1 MGVVVLVGG
10 LEEMGVMMRRMGR
23 RKKGRRKKGRRGR
36 RRRKWGLMSWLRG
49 LRVGLRCYQRGL
61 LSLLWKP
68 KCGS

>member
-23 RKKGRRKKGRRGR
+23 RKKGRRGRR

-49 LRVGLRCYQRGL
+49 LRVGLRCYLRGL